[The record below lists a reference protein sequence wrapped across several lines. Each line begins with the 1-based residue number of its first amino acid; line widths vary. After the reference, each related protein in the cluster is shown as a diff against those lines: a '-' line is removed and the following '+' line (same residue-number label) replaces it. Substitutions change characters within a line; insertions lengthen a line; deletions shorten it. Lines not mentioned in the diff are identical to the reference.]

1 MAQSVSS
8 RGAAPGT
15 WSWPEGLSSGAT
27 PSLPAALELVRPGGW
42 LLVNLPRGARVRGAS
57 RKAVAALGSVG
68 VERVERCW
76 FVPDRRVAL
85 RIAPLGDDEAIR
97 SMLARHGGRP
107 TRRATA
113 AAARGLV
120 GAGVPADLLGGEV
133 SILARRSGG
142 EPVSGWPSLEP
153 LATLVA
159 AELGTPAPSWILLT
173 PRFAAS
179 AHVVILL
186 LKDGNVRLVAKI
198 ARVAGH
204 EGPRH
209 EARVLAAL
217 AEAGMPRAAAPR
229 VVATADLAGHGAVLE
244 EALEG
249 RPLDRRLLRSDP
261 GRWIGSVVKWLEDL
275 PPAPRDAVASMNEL
289 VRAPLERLRLTWPQD
304 RDLAALV
311 ARTLG
316 IHESLEH
323 QPLPAVFEHGDL
335 SHPNLLVRADGGL
348 GVLDWELARPDGVP
362 LHDLS
367 FFLGYVALAAFG
379 EQDDPYAGLE
389 RVLADPTWGAVPA
402 LRAEAARLG
411 IDRAAIPALIVTCW
425 ARALAGLVERAS
437 AGAGSGPPTSSRYY
451 RMWAG
456 AVDRTAQLGAL
467 IA

>member
-1 MAQSVSS
+1 M
-8 RGAAPGT
+8 
-15 WSWPEGLSSGAT
+15 
-27 PSLPAALELVRPGGW
+27 
-42 LLVNLPRGARVRGAS
+42 
-57 RKAVAALGSVG
+57 
-68 VERVERCW
+68 
-76 FVPDRRVAL
+76 
-85 RIAPLGDDEAIR
+85 
-97 SMLARHGGRP
+97 
-107 TRRATA
+107 
-113 AAARGLV
+113 
-120 GAGVPADLLGGEV
+120 
-133 SILARRSGG
+133 
-142 EPVSGWPSLEP
+142 SGWPSLEP

-159 AELGTPAPSWILLT
+159 AELGTRAPSWILLT

-244 EALEG
+244 EAIEG

-289 VRAPLERLRLTWPQD
+289 VRDPLERLRSTWPQD

-316 IHESLEH
+316 ILESLEH

-335 SHPNLLVRADGGL
+335 SHPNLLARTDGGL
-348 GVLDWELARPDGVP
+348 GVLDWELARPDGMP

-379 EQDDPYAGLE
+379 EQDGPYAGLE
-389 RVLADPTWGAVPA
+389 HVLADPAWGAVPA

-411 IDRAAIPALIVTCW
+411 IDRAAVPALIVTCW

-437 AGAGSGPPTSSRYY
+437 AGAESGPPSSSRYY